1 MHIKN
6 KAQAILIFFIK
17 LILEAYFLFRA
28 AITPPLGRNSYGVLQ
43 QVWAQSDFLLINL
56 QNLINKMTNLNCT
69 ELV

>member
-6 KAQAILIFFIK
+6 KAQEILIFFIK
-17 LILEAYFLFRA
+17 LFLEAYFLFRA
-28 AITPPLGRNSYGVLQ
+28 AITPRLGRNSYGLQ

-56 QNLINKMTNLNCT
+56 HNLINKMTNLNCA